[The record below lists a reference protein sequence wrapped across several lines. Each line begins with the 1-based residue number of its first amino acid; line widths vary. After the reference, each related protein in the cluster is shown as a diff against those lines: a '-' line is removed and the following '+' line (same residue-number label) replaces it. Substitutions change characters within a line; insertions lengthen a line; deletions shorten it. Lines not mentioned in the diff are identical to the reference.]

1 MRLTDRSTVRQL
13 CEKYGFSL
21 SKGFGQNFL
30 VNPGV
35 CPRIC
40 DAAGLG
46 PQDNVLEI
54 GPGFGTLTRELA
66 GRAGRVAALEIDR
79 RLLPVL
85 EETLEGLANVTVIPG
100 DVMKA
105 DLASLIETEL
115 GGCAKVCANLPYN
128 LTSPILMRL
137 LEERLPIPS
146 ITVMVQKEAAQ
157 RITAAP
163 GTREAGAIT
172 YAVHY
177 YTVPKLQFTV
187 SPGSFYPP
195 PKVQSAVITL
205 ALRGT
210 LPLAHRPQREARL
223 FRLVRAAFGQRR
235 KTLTNAASAG
245 LALPKEALQSA
256 VEAAGLAPSARPEQL
271 TLEDYIRLEAA
282 LWPDQDQQPR
292 GGENE
297 KTTCQDPGPC
307 S

>member
-1 MRLTDRSTVRQL
+1 MNLTDRGTVRLL

-35 CPRIC
+35 CPKIC
-40 DAAGLG
+40 DVAGLT
-46 PQDNVLEI
+46 PDDNVLEI
-54 GPGFGTLTRELA
+54 GPGFGTLTRELSS
-66 GRAGRVAALEIDR
+66 RAGRVAALEIDH

-85 EETLEGLANVTVIPG
+85 AETLADRPNVTVVPG
-100 DVMKA
+100 DVMKT
-105 DLASLIETEL
+105 DLAALISTEL
-115 GGCAKVCANLPYN
+115 SGSAKVCANLPYN

-137 LEERLPIPS
+137 LEERLPISS

-177 YTVPKLQFTV
+177 YTVPKLAFTV
-187 SPGSFYPP
+187 SAGSFYPP
-195 PKVQSAVITL
+195 PKVQSAVIHL
-205 ALRGT
+205 ALRQS
-210 LPLAHRPQREARL
+210 LPLAAQPQREARL

-235 KTLTNAASAG
+235 KTLANSASAG
-245 LALPKEALQSA
+245 LALPKDQLRQALL
-256 VEAAGLAPSARPEQL
+256 AANLAENIRPEQL

-282 LWPDQDQQPR
+282 LWPA
-292 GGENE
+292 
-297 KTTCQDPGPC
+297 
-307 S
+307 

>member
-1 MRLTDRSTVRQL
+1 MCLTDRSTVRQL

-46 PQDNVLEI
+46 PADNVLEI
-54 GPGFGTLTRELA
+54 GPGFGTLTQELSA
-66 GRAGRVAALEIDR
+66 RANKVAALEIDR

-85 EETLEGLANVTVIPG
+85 EETLADCPNVSVIQG
-100 DVMKA
+100 DVMKT
-105 DLASLIETEL
+105 DLASLIGNEL
-115 GGCAKVCANLPYN
+115 CGSAKVCANLPYN

-157 RITAAP
+157 RITAPP
-163 GTREAGAIT
+163 GTRQAGAIT

-177 YTVPKLQFTV
+177 YTVPKMVFTV
-187 SPGSFYPP
+187 SAGSFYPP
-195 PKVQSAVITL
+195 PKVQSAVVNLTL
-205 ALRGT
+205 RQT
-210 LPLAHRPQREARL
+210 LPLAGQPQREQRL

-235 KTLTNAASAG
+235 KTLANAASAG
-245 LALPKEALQSA
+245 LPLPKDQLRAALQNA
-256 VEAAGLAPSARPEQL
+256 NIPENVRPEQL
-271 TLEDYIRLEAA
+271 ALEDYIRLEQA
-282 LWPDQDQQPR
+282 LWA
-292 GGENE
+292 
-297 KTTCQDPGPC
+297 
-307 S
+307 